1 MVISDKTLSPFA
13 APSES
18 RSSLRQALPQILAVC
33 VKNVLL
39 LGFGMT
45 LGFPTILIPSL
56 SGSDPTESI
65 SLGQEA
71 ISWIG
76 SINLICV
83 PVGCLLSGA
92 ATQPIG
98 RKRAMQLVNI
108 PFLTAWLLFYFS
120 NDVWQIFLALCITGV
135 TGGLLEAPTLT
146 YVAEITQPSLRGIL
160 ASTSTVA
167 VISGI
172 LIEFLLGTFLSWR
185 TVAVVSTAVPIISS
199 SLLFLVPESPHWL
212 ISKNRYLDARHSL
225 AWLRGWTELS
235 EIEGEFKELVEQ
247 ISKRKE
253 DTTAN
258 WRLYLRRNFLWPYS
272 LVSLA
277 FFLGHFSG
285 MTTLQTYAVK
295 IFSTLKAPIDKYYA
309 TIFLGVAQVLGCI
322 LSACLIHYV
331 GKRVMNFLSLIG
343 CGSCFFLAAIYAQ
356 SAGVK
361 HLELVADAPANS
373 YTNSWIPMTLLIGSA
388 FFTHAG
394 IRILPWMLI
403 GEVYSNETRATGS
416 GLSGGLSYIFGF
428 ISNKIF
434 IKIVNLITLPGVFWL
449 YSGFAFGGVV
459 ILYFVLPETEG
470 KTLFEITEHFLG
482 NERLDNKVK
491 RSKSTKAATSGEV
504 NRGFRNDDDVE
515 KVESKL

>member
-1 MVISDKTLSPFA
+1 MVIKSDKTLSPFA
-13 APSES
+13 APAES

-56 SGSDPTESI
+56 SGSDPNEPI

-83 PVGCLLSGA
+83 PIGCLLSGA

-98 RKRAMQLVNI
+98 RRRAMQLVNI

-120 NDVWQIFLALCITGV
+120 TDVWQIFLALCITGV

-160 ASTSTVA
+160 ASTSTVS

-172 LIEFLLGTFLSWR
+172 LAQFLLGTFLAWR
-185 TVAVVSTAVPIISS
+185 TVALVSCIVPFFSFT
-199 SLLFLVPESPHWL
+199 LLFFVPESPHWL
-212 ISKNRYLDARHSL
+212 ISKNRFLDARQSL
-225 AWLRGWTELS
+225 AWLRGWTDLTS
-235 EIEGEFKELVEQ
+235 IEPEFKELSQQ
-247 ISKRKE
+247 ITTRLELKSPSWKLYFRK
-253 DTTAN
+253 
-258 WRLYLRRNFLWPYS
+258 NFLWPYC
-272 LVSLA
+272 LVSFTFL
-277 FFLGHFSG
+277 LGHFSG

-295 IFSTLKAPIDKYYA
+295 IFSDLRAPIDKYYA
-309 TIFLGVAQVLGCI
+309 TIFLGVAEVFGCL

-331 GKRVMNFLSLIG
+331 GKRVMNFFSLLG
-343 CGSCFFLAAIYAQ
+343 CGSCFLITAFYAQ
-356 SAGVK
+356 SSQTS
-361 HLELVADAPANS
+361 DSN
-373 YTNSWIPMTLLIGSA
+373 WIPMTLLIGAA

-394 IRILPWMLI
+394 IRILPWMLV
-403 GEVYSNETRATGS
+403 GEVYSNDTRATAS

-428 ISNKIF
+428 ISNKSF
-434 IKIVNLITLPGVFWL
+434 LKMVAFMTLPGTFWF
-449 YSGFAFGGVV
+449 YSGFCFGGAV
-459 ILYFVLPETEG
+459 IMYFVLPETEG
-470 KTLFEITEHFLG
+470 KTLFEIQEHFLG
-482 NERLDNKVK
+482 NLKMDNKVG
-491 RSKSTKAATSGEV
+491 RTKDITGIGEV
-504 NRGFRNDDDVE
+504 NKGFTGDEEDA
-515 KVESKL
+515 KIESEL